1 MKKIY
6 LGAAFAAV
14 LATTSAFA
22 AAPAAPAAPA
32 PAAGAATAPA
42 AGALTIA
49 AADVTK
55 LKTWITDQKTASV
68 AAPTGFTVAIGS
80 VVPATVT
87 LKAIAITPA
96 VAGVD
101 AMKVQYAVIAD
112 KIVLVNVA
120 DRKVV
125 YVFA

>member
-1 MKKIY
+1 
-6 LGAAFAAV
+6 
-14 LATTSAFA
+14 
-22 AAPAAPAAPA
+22 
-32 PAAGAATAPA
+32 
-42 AGALTIA
+42 
-49 AADVTK
+49 
-55 LKTWITDQKTASV
+55 
-68 AAPTGFTVAIGS
+68 
-80 VVPATVT
+80 VT

-101 AMKVQYAVIAD
+101 ATKVQYAVIGD